1 MANSARERNGSHLLR
16 TNVAEVCGIV
26 AAGASI
32 SSYPLSSIGA
42 KGIRPDRASICVMG
56 IIDQLLHA
64 SVVRVWGINENG
76 PSWVGLCH
84 PRDGLFDQSGFWFT
98 SSRLEIWPSRLNR

>member
-32 SSYPLSSIGA
+32 SSSIGA